1 MQQLFRV
8 SSRFSRGVV
17 TVTLLLAAC
26 GSEPSG
32 PTVGPPSAFEVTA
45 GANQQGT
52 VGAVL
57 TTAPSVRLVDSRGR
71 GIRGTSVRFDVVA
84 GGGTVLGDSVV
95 TDADGR
101 ATVGSW
107 RLGPVPG
114 LNQLRVQALGTAI
127 NTIIDA
133 SAQVGAPSQVT
144 IIDGATGLSAI
155 VGQEVSPR
163 PSLRFRDS
171 FGNPIPGLPITF
183 TVTQGGGSV
192 TGGQVL
198 TNADGRATVGS
209 WRLGPSSGI
218 NRLQATAANGVG
230 TVFTAQGIGIPSALQ
245 PVSPVDQAGILRFTV
260 EKTPRVRVLDGDGR
274 PVAGIPVQFALAP
287 GGDAVIAG
295 ATATTDANGVAALG
309 DWRLRNA
316 PTSTVIASVP
326 GFPALSTEFRASGVE
341 RAFVIDVRFGNQ
353 FDPDF
358 RDAFVTA
365 ALRWMEIIVGD
376 LPDRFYNSA
385 GCFGI
390 APPLNETIDDVII
403 YAQLFTDAPGGV
415 LGRAGPCSNSLRG
428 NAIPSYGG
436 MEFDT
441 FDLAN
446 LQSTNRL
453 LAVIIHEM
461 GHVLGIGSLWTNAL
475 PSGFGLIVD
484 AGTDD
489 PIFVGP
495 QTVAAWPLV
504 NSTYSGRIVPVEGG
518 PLGNGTNGSHWRESI
533 LGAELMT
540 GFVQPAGVPMPLSIL
555 TVSALADFGYVVDV
569 SKADPFVAGLR
580 EAINSV
586 NGDKL
591 PFGDDVLR

>member
-1 MQQLFRV
+1 MQRFVQSI
-8 SSRFSRGVV
+8 SSPIRA
-17 TVTLLLAAC
+17 LAVGLMALTGC
-26 GSEPSG
+26 GGEPSG
-32 PTVGPPSAFEVTA
+32 PTIGPPSAFQVVA
-45 GANQQGT
+45 GANQLAT
-52 VGAVL
+52 VGDLVA
-57 TTAPSVRLVDSRGR
+57 APPTVRLVDSKGQ
-71 GIRGTSVRFDVVA
+71 GIRGQSVRFDVLT

-95 TDADGR
+95 TDAEGR

-127 NTIIDA
+127 NATIDA
-133 SAQVGAPSQVT
+133 TAQVGPPSQVT

-163 PSLRFRDS
+163 PSLRFRDAL
-171 FGNPIPGLPITF
+171 GNPISGLAITF
-183 TVTQGGGSV
+183 QVTQGGGTV

-198 TNADGRATVGS
+198 TNADGRATVGA
-209 WRLGPSSGI
+209 WRLGPSAGI

-230 TVFTAQGIGIPSALQ
+230 TVFTAQGIGVPAALE
-245 PVSPVDQAGILRFTV
+245 PVSPVDQVGVLRFTV
-260 EKTPRVRVLDGDGR
+260 AKTPRVKVLDNEGK

-295 ATATTDANGVAALG
+295 ATATTDANGIAFLG

-326 GFPALSTEFRASGVE
+326 GFPALSAEFRASGVA
-341 RAFVIDVRFGNQ
+341 RDFVIDVRFGNQ

-365 ALRWMEIIVGD
+365 ALRWMEIITGD
-376 LPDRFYNSA
+376 LPDRIYNSA

-390 APPLNETIDDVII
+390 APPLNETIDDIVI

-415 LGRAGPCSNSLRG
+415 LGRAGPCSNSLRA

-441 FDLAN
+441 FDLVN
-446 LQSTNRL
+446 LQNTNRIVP
-453 LAVIIHEM
+453 VIIHEM
-461 GHVLGIGSLWTNAL
+461 GHVLGLGSLWTSGL
-475 PSGFGLIVD
+475 PNGFGLVAD
-484 AGTDD
+484 PGTDD

-495 QTVAAWPLV
+495 QAVAFWPLIGSSYAGRV
-504 NSTYSGRIVPVEGG
+504 VPIENSGG
-518 PLGNGTNGSHWRESI
+518 AGTAGSHWRESI
-533 LGAELMT
+533 LDAELMT
-540 GFVQPAGVPMPLSIL
+540 GFVEPAGVSMPISVV
-555 TVSALADFGYVVDV
+555 TVAALRDFGYTVDIT
-569 SKADPFVAGLR
+569 KADPFTAGLR
-580 EAINSV
+580 EAINRV
-586 NGDKL
+586 NGQKISL
-591 PFGDDVLR
+591 GNDVLR

>member
-1 MQQLFRV
+1 MQSLVRL
-8 SSRFSRGVV
+8 STGPGRGAVV
-17 TVTLLLAAC
+17 GAMLLAAC
-26 GSEPSG
+26 GGEPSG
-32 PTVGPPSAFEVTA
+32 PSVGPPSAFEVTA

-52 VGAVL
+52 VGAVVAN
-57 TTAPSVRLVDSRGR
+57 APAVRLVDGRGR
-71 GIRGTSVRFDVVA
+71 GIRGASVRFDVVA

-95 TDADGR
+95 TDAEGR

-127 NTIIDA
+127 TTTIDA

-144 IIDGATGLSAI
+144 IIDGASGLSAI

-171 FGNPIPGLPITF
+171 FGNPVPGVAITF
-183 TVTQGGGSV
+183 QVTQGGGSV

-230 TVFTAQGIGIPSALQ
+230 TVFTAQGIGVPAAVE

-260 EKTPRVRVLDGDGR
+260 AKTPRVKVVDNEGK
-274 PVAGIPVQFALAP
+274 PVAGVPVQFALAP

-295 ATATTDANGVAALG
+295 ASATTDANGVAALG

-326 GFPALSTEFRASGVE
+326 GFPALSAEFRASGVA
-341 RAFVIDVRFGNQ
+341 RDFVIDVRFGNQ
-353 FDPDF
+353 FDADF

-415 LGRAGPCSNSLRG
+415 LGRAGPCSNSLRA

-461 GHVLGIGSLWTNAL
+461 GHVLGIGSLWTNSL
-475 PSGFGLIVD
+475 PNGFGLIVD
-484 AGTDD
+484 PGTDD
-489 PIFVGP
+489 PIFTGP
-495 QTVAAWPLV
+495 LTVAAWPQV
-504 NSTYSGRIVPVEGG
+504 GSTYTGRLVPVENSGG
-518 PLGNGTNGSHWRESI
+518 AGTAGSHWRESI
-533 LGAELMT
+533 LEAELMT
-540 GFVQPAGVPMPLSIL
+540 GFVEPAGVAMPISIL
-555 TVSALADFGYVVDV
+555 TVSALADFGYTVDF

-580 EAINSV
+580 EAINRV
-586 NGDKL
+586 NGQKL
-591 PFGDDVLR
+591 QLVDDVLR

>member
-1 MQQLFRV
+1 MQPLVRV
-8 SSRFSRGVV
+8 SSPLRRAL
-17 TVTLLLAAC
+17 TVGIALLAAC
-26 GSEPSG
+26 GGEPSG
-32 PTVGPPSAFEVTA
+32 PSIGPPSGFEVTA

-57 TTAPSVRLVDSRGR
+57 ATAPSVRLVDNRGR
-71 GIRGTSVRFDVVA
+71 GIRGTSVRFDIVG

-127 NTIIDA
+127 TTTIDA
-133 SAQVGAPSQVT
+133 TAQVGAPSQVT
-144 IIDGATGLSAI
+144 IIDGAAGLSAI
-155 VGQEVSPR
+155 GGQEVSPR

-183 TVTQGGGSV
+183 TVTQGGGTV
-192 TGGQVL
+192 TGGQAL

-230 TVFTAQGIGIPSALQ
+230 TVFTAQGISIPSAVE

-260 EKTPRVRVLDGDGR
+260 AKTPRVRVLDGDGR

-309 DWRLRNA
+309 DWRLQNA
-316 PTSTVIASVP
+316 PSSTVIASVP
-326 GFPALSTEFRASGVE
+326 GFPALSTEFRATGVA
-341 RAFVIDVRFGNQ
+341 RDFVIDVRFGNQ

-390 APPLNETIDDVII
+390 APPLTETIDDIVI

-415 LGRAGPCSNSLRG
+415 LGRAGPCSNSLRPT
-428 NAIPSYGG
+428 AIPSYGG

-446 LQSTNRL
+446 LQNTNRL
-453 LAVIIHEM
+453 IPVIIHEM
-461 GHVLGIGSLWTNAL
+461 GHVLGIGSLWTSGL
-475 PSGFGLIVD
+475 PNGFGLIVD
-484 AGTDD
+484 GGSTD

-495 QTVAAWPLV
+495 QTVAAWPQIG
-504 NSTYSGRIVPVEGG
+504 STFAGRIIPVEAEFG
-518 PLGNGTNGSHWRESI
+518 PGTAGSHWRESV
-533 LGAELMT
+533 LEAELMT
-540 GFVQPAGVPMPLSIL
+540 GFVEPAGVSMPISVL
-555 TVSALADFGYVVDV
+555 TVSALADFGYEVNVT
-569 SKADPFVAGLR
+569 KADPFVAGLR
-580 EAINSV
+580 EAINRV
-586 NGDKL
+586 NGQKL
-591 PFGDDVLR
+591 PLGNDVLR